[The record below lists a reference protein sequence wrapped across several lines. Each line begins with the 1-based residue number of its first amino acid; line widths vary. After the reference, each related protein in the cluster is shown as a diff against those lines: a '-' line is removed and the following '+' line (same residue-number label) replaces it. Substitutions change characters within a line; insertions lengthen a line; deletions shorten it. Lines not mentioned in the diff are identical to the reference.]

1 MKKKAPAQ
9 IDEGWM
15 ATYSDMV
22 TLLLCF
28 FVLLAGVSTVD
39 VAMFEQ
45 IQAGMNEGVGKKD
58 VKRPIE
64 MMLLEL
70 TDDIQSLS
78 LGQEVSLG
86 TDSHGLVIEFS
97 DDVMFDY
104 GSAKLK
110 EQIIPALKRLV
121 ATLSA
126 EQFNSFNFEVE
137 GHTSSQSFSSPQ
149 YPSNWELSAARAA
162 AVVRF
167 FETRGI
173 PRVRLKTV
181 GMYDVSP
188 KVPNFDPNGVPIPQ
202 NMSVNRRVV
211 VHVVP
216 SFK

>member
-78 LGQEVSLG
+78 LGQ
-86 TDSHGLVIEFS
+86 
-97 DDVMFDY
+97 
-104 GSAKLK
+104 
-110 EQIIPALKRLV
+110 
-121 ATLSA
+121 
-126 EQFNSFNFEVE
+126 
-137 GHTSSQSFSSPQ
+137 
-149 YPSNWELSAARAA
+149 
-162 AVVRF
+162 
-167 FETRGI
+167 
-173 PRVRLKTV
+173 
-181 GMYDVSP
+181 
-188 KVPNFDPNGVPIPQ
+188 
-202 NMSVNRRVV
+202 
-211 VHVVP
+211 
-216 SFK
+216 

>member
-1 MKKKAPAQ
+1 M
-9 IDEGWM
+9 
-15 ATYSDMV
+15 
-22 TLLLCF
+22 
-28 FVLLAGVSTVD
+28 
-39 VAMFEQ
+39 
-45 IQAGMNEGVGKKD
+45 
-58 VKRPIE
+58 
-64 MMLLEL
+64 
-70 TDDIQSLS
+70 
-78 LGQEVSLG
+78 SLG

-167 FETRGI
+167 FESRGI